1 MIAIP
6 LNPVDLTEIYKTKL
20 ENEDFVLNV
29 DYTKSK
35 DVLNSKQILIYLSN
49 TGFRC
54 DFDHIDEQLVVDFI
68 SLNFLV
74 DSPVLFRIVA
84 NIIKCHFGEPILYPV
99 DTFTEEDMSLFISNN
114 QDLVNGLVST
124 ISSLPLFVMEGV
136 NNLEEGITFNHGIT
150 PIIVEEKNN
159 IGPNILNII
168 TAGFDAVL
176 LVFKKLGMSDKINS
190 NILNDKSAYKG
201 VDLMK
206 SLYDN
211 GIVHNIIY
219 LMPESIMS
227 ISNEAKKEG
236 EESGLLHQ

>member
-1 MIAIP
+1 MITIP

-20 ENEDFVLNV
+20 ENENFVLNV

-84 NIIKCHFGEPILYPV
+84 NIIKYHFSEPILDPV

-114 QDLVNGLVST
+114 HDLVNELVST

-136 NNLEEGITFNHGIT
+136 NNFEVGVNFNHGMT
-150 PIIVEEKNN
+150 PVYVDDEIH
-159 IGPNILNII
+159 IGPNILSII

-176 LVFKKLGMSDKINS
+176 LVFEKVGLSDKINN
-190 NILNDKSAYKG
+190 NILNDKSVYKG
-201 VDLMK
+201 VDLLK

-211 GIVHNIIY
+211 GVVHSIVG
-219 LMPESIMS
+219 LLPEGVLSFDAAEKNKGI
-227 ISNEAKKEG
+227 
-236 EESGLLHQ
+236 ESGLLHQ